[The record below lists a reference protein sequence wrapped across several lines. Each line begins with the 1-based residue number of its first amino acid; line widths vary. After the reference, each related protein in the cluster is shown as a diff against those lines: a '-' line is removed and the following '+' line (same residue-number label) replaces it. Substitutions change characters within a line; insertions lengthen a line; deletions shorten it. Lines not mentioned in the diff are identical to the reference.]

1 MNKLLNFKALIQ
13 EKLPD
18 CKVFVST
25 LKLRSD
31 NRKATLNV
39 NQLAN
44 HQLQLNIDISD
55 NRNIIRKH
63 FSRNGLYLTESGSR
77 RLAINFLERI

>member
-25 LKLRSD
+25 PELRSD

-39 NQLAN
+39 NQLTN
-44 HQLQLNIDISD
+44 HQLQLNIDIAD
-55 NRNIIRKH
+55 NIIRKH
-63 FSRNGLYLTESGSR
+63 FSRNGLYLNESGSR

>member
-25 LKLRSD
+25 PKLRSD

-39 NQLAN
+39 N
-44 HQLQLNIDISD
+44 
-55 NRNIIRKH
+55 
-63 FSRNGLYLTESGSR
+63 
-77 RLAINFLERI
+77 